1 MNHRISK
8 KIVKRAGYKTY
19 KGMYAD
25 WVKRQIDGCTF
36 FITPYIEKLQ
46 TLAPDKYKSMY
57 NENNQDILKVI
68 TLNKYK
74 WLISS
79 RNVPWMV
86 KSIKRARKRE
96 LFKVSHQHG
105 VGWYLK

>member
-8 KIVKRAGYKTY
+8 KIAKRVGHKTY

-25 WVKRQIDGCTF
+25 WIKRQLGGYA
-36 FITPYIEKLQ
+36 FIVTPYIEKLQ
-46 TLAPDKYKSMY
+46 TLTPDKYKSVY
-57 NENNQDILKVI
+57 NENNQDMLKVI

-96 LFKVSHQHG
+96 LFKVSHSHG
-105 VGWYLK
+105 ARWYLK

>member
-8 KIVKRAGYKTY
+8 KIAKRVGHKTY

-25 WVKRQIDGCTF
+25 WVKRQLGGYA
-36 FITPYIEKLQ
+36 FIVTSYIETLQ
-46 TLAPDKYKSMY
+46 TLTPDKYKSVY

-74 WLISS
+74 WLIYD
-79 RNVPWMV
+79 RNVSWIT
-86 KSIKRARKRE
+86 KHTHRSRKRE

-105 VGWYLK
+105 AGWYLK